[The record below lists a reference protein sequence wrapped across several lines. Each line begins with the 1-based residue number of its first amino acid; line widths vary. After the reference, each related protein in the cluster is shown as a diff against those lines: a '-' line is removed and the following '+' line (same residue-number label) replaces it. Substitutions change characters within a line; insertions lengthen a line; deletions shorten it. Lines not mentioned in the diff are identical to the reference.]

1 MKNLKLRL
9 AMAALVAKGY
19 IRDFNIQLDN
29 GCKLSIDLLSY
40 SGDARNLVG
49 ALEGLKEVAKNGGD
63 FKISGD
69 SNEHLIIKNLKF
81 GQGANQMV
89 LEHLEFES
97 SYEALNFA
105 LSFKEMDL
113 SEY

>member
-9 AMAALVAKGY
+9 AMAALVAKGH

-29 GCKLSIDLLSY
+29 GYKLSIGVLSY
-40 SGDARNLVG
+40 SGDVRNMLA
-49 ALEGLKEVAKNGGD
+49 ALEGLKEAAKNGGD

-69 SNEHLIIKNLKF
+69 SDEHLIIKNLKI

-89 LEHLEFES
+89 LEHLEFKS

-105 LSFKEMDL
+105 LQFKELDL
-113 SEY
+113 SEF